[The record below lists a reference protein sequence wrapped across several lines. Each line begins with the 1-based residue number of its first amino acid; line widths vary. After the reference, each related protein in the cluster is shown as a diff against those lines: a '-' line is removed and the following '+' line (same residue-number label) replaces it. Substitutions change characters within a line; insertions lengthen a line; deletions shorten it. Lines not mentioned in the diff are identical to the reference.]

1 MQPPCNLFTIV
12 KYNNWTLFII
22 RQLNHFCFLIVS
34 TINPEISK
42 IFFEPFKN
50 GRIGLFDTK
59 KGSTVSNEN
68 AKNKAE
74 ALQKYILEENK
85 KGKNIFGGI
94 VVPIE
99 NSNAVGLISNSENY
113 SDNINDTS
121 KWKPFFI

>member
-1 MQPPCNLFTIV
+1 M
-12 KYNNWTLFII
+12 
-22 RQLNHFCFLIVS
+22 
-34 TINPEISK
+34 
-42 IFFEPFKN
+42 
-50 GRIGLFDTK
+50 FDTK